1 MGEGT
6 SSLSYG
12 TIWHFFEQ
20 QFNYPIT
27 SIDSDRFRVSMLDNY
42 DVLILPSGWYGS
54 TLNESTIDDLR
65 AWMRNGGKLIAIGD
79 ALRSL
84 AGSDGFGLSW
94 NESDEEEEE
103 KETNLTPYDQRE
115 RERVTNFVT
124 GSIYKVSMDT
134 THPMAFG
141 YEDSYYS
148 LKRSS
153 SSYKFLEGGFNVG
166 YIKGAAE
173 NVSGFSG
180 DTAKAGLENSLVFGE
195 IRIGRGS
202 AIYFV
207 DDVLFRSFWENGKL
221 LLVNSIFFVNNN
233 KFRI

>member
-20 QFNYPIT
+20 QFHYPVT
-27 SIDSDRFRVSMLDNY
+27 SIDTNNFRVSMLDNY
-42 DVLILPSGWYGS
+42 DVLILPSGWYGRV
-54 TLNESTIDDLR
+54 LNESTLDDLK
-65 AWMRNGGKLIAIGD
+65 AWMRNGGKLIAIGN
-79 ALRSL
+79 ALNSI

-124 GSIYKVSMDT
+124 GSIYKVSLDT

-141 YEDSYYS
+141 YDNSYYS

-153 SSYKFLEGGFNVG
+153 SSYKFLEGGYNVG

-180 DTAKAGLENSLVFGE
+180 DAAKAGLENSLVFGE
-195 IRIGRGS
+195 MRFGRGS

-221 LLVNSIFFVNNN
+221 LLVNSVFFVNNN